1 MDGYTGYQA
10 RRSTQEKFKMTDIN
24 FAILNSHVI
33 VEHLKFIKST
43 NFYGVKAE
51 KMEIDVFSIYLLFI
65 YTNKMT
71 MKRQY

>member
-1 MDGYTGYQA
+1 
-10 RRSTQEKFKMTDIN
+10 MTDIN